1 MLLYESARKID
12 LIVKTSILIFSMKP
26 PFESFLVPVYINS
39 QDQKRFFILNVWC
52 DWAGRDCVL
61 DLGKQLDLD

>member
-1 MLLYESARKID
+1 
-12 LIVKTSILIFSMKP
+12 MKP